1 MTKKGKVY
9 LMPTILGESSLN
21 MVIPQGVQDVVK
33 DIRFFIVENI
43 KTTRRYL
50 RNIDKTFPID
60 DALFYEL
67 NKHTNL
73 DEISKYLQPVLDG
86 NDIAVVSEA
95 GCPGI
100 ADPGA
105 DIVKIAHE
113 KRIKVVPLVG
123 PSSMFLALMASGLNG
138 QNFAFHGYL
147 SKDKSERI
155 QQLKRLDNQA
165 KYSAQLFMDTPF
177 RNMQLLEDVLTHCS
191 KEIKLC
197 IACDITT
204 PSEMITTKTI
214 AEWREHVPNLNKR
227 PCVFILGC

>member
-1 MTKKGKVY
+1 MASKGTLY
-9 LMPTILGESSLN
+9 LVPTLLGESQVDE
-21 MVIPQGVQDVVK
+21 VIPMHVQQVVK
-33 DIRFFIVENI
+33 TIRYFIVENI

-50 RNIDKTFPID
+50 RKIDNIFPID
-60 DALFYEL
+60 DSMFYEL
-67 NKHTNL
+67 NKHTNP
-73 DEISKYLQPVLDG
+73 IIIATYLAPILQG
-86 NDIAVVSEA
+86 NDVAILSEA

-147 SKDKSERI
+147 SKEKNERI
-155 QQLKRLDNQA
+155 QQLKRLDSQA
-165 KYSAQLFMDTPF
+165 KFGAQLFMDTPF
-177 RNMQLLEDVLTHCS
+177 RNMQLLEEVLTHCS

-204 PSEMITTKTI
+204 PAEIITTRTI

-227 PCVFILGC
+227 PCVFILGV